1 MVYTSQNRL
10 IILITFFVL
19 TVLKWYDLI
28 LIITHNTN
36 IIPMLQI
43 RQQRLQENNST
54 EIELIIGKDRA
65 SI

>member
-54 EIELIIGKDRA
+54 KIELIIGKDRA